1 MRRFFLPLALVMVAG
16 SVAIA
21 DEVQLR
27 DGHILTGI
35 AKEIDGKIVVET
47 GYGTVVYPRDQV
59 LSILPGN
66 TPLHDYP
73 ARFEAIEK
81 SRDAGAF
88 ARLGAWARE
97 NRLPKFV
104 DGLMRRALELDADNA
119 DARAA
124 LGYIRHG
131 KRWMTSAEINRDKG
145 QVLFE
150 GRWMLPLEK
159 ELLEQRRL
167 DAATRRIDRE
177 SAAVE
182 RRDAARR
189 AREVAEVQ
197 ARLRAAEVER
207 ELRESAPRRPIRRR
221 IVASGPVWSDA
232 FEILIVGSLLRFSCF
247 GSPGMPF
254 RFPARVY

>member
-1 MRRFFLPLALVMVAG
+1 MDRSFLSLIVVMVSG
-16 SVAIA
+16 SAAFA

-35 AKEIDGKIVVET
+35 AKEVEDKIVVET
-47 GYGTVVYPRDQV
+47 GYGTIVYPRDQV

-73 ARFEAIEK
+73 ARFAAIEK
-81 SRDAGAF
+81 SRDAEAF
-88 ARLGAWARE
+88 VRLGAWARE
-97 NRLPKFV
+97 NRLPKYV

-124 LGYIRHG
+124 LGFVRHG
-131 KRWMTSAEINRDKG
+131 GRWMTSSEVKRDKG

-167 DAATRRIDRE
+167 DAATRRIDRDTA
-177 SAAVE
+177 AAV
-182 RRDAARR
+182 RRDAERR
-189 AREVAEVQ
+189 AREDAEFR
-197 ARLRAAEVER
+197 ARIRAAEIER
-207 ELRESAPRRPIRRR
+207 ERRESGPRRPR
-221 IVASGPVWSDA
+221 IVASGPAWSDA

-247 GSPGMPF
+247 GSPGLPF
-254 RFPARVY
+254 RFAPRIY